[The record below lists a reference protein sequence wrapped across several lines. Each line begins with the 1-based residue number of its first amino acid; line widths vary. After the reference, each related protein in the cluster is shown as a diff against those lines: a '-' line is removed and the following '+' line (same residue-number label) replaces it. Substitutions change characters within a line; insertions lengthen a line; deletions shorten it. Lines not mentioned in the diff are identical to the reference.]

1 MKELTLNDKVSL
13 FFNCCD
19 YRLNCYDCP
28 FSSDGHGC
36 GCHKSTIKAKVK
48 YLKDH
53 PDFLMFCID
62 SHQDIWE
69 EIKGLF
75 YGGARMT

>member
-28 FSSDGHGC
+28 FSSGGRGC
-36 GCHKSTIKAKVK
+36 GCHKSTIEAKVK

-53 PDFLMFCID
+53 PDFLMFCIN

>member
-1 MKELTLNDKVSL
+1 MKELTLNDKVSF
-13 FFNCCD
+13 FFNCYD

-28 FSSDGHGC
+28 FSSNYGC
-36 GCHKSTIKAKVK
+36 RCHSSTIKSKVK

-62 SHQDIWE
+62 SRQGIWK